1 MGEVFVT
8 KKSNTNSTKAS
19 ETKITRIKASDSD
32 NNKKNNFKDKLS
44 NLKAK
49 VKKVKKAKSKK
60 NITNPEE
67 PNFKGNVYQKE
78 IKKVGYFRGALNELS
93 QVHWP
98 TRKETW
104 ALTLAVILFSV
115 GFMILMILVDIGFK
129 ELFNIIMK
137 R

>member
-49 VKKVKKAKSKK
+49 VKKAKSKK

-67 PNFKGNVYQKE
+67 SNFKDNVYQKE

>member
-1 MGEVFVT
+1 MT

-49 VKKVKKAKSKK
+49 VKKAKSEK

-115 GFMILMILVDIGFK
+115 GFMILMILVGIGFK

>member
-49 VKKVKKAKSKK
+49 VKKAKSKK
-60 NITNPEE
+60 NTTNPEE

-78 IKKVGYFRGALNELS
+78 IKKVGYFKGALNELS

>member
-49 VKKVKKAKSKK
+49 VKKAKSKK

-67 PNFKGNVYQKE
+67 PNSKGNVYQKE

>member
-19 ETKITRIKASDSD
+19 ETKITRIKVSDSD

-44 NLKAK
+44 NLKA
-49 VKKVKKAKSKK
+49 KVKKAKSKK

>member
-1 MGEVFVT
+1 MT

-49 VKKVKKAKSKK
+49 VKKAKSKK

-67 PNFKGNVYQKE
+67 LNFKGNVYQKE

>member
-32 NNKKNNFKDKLS
+32 NNKKNNFKNKLS
-44 NLKAK
+44 SLKA
-49 VKKVKKAKSKK
+49 KVKKAKSKK
-60 NITNPEE
+60 NITNSEE

>member
-49 VKKVKKAKSKK
+49 VKKAKSKK
-60 NITNPEE
+60 NITNPEK

>member
-1 MGEVFVT
+1 MGEVFVA

-32 NNKKNNFKDKLS
+32 NKKNNFKNKLS
-44 NLKAK
+44 SLKA
-49 VKKVKKAKSKK
+49 KVKKAKSKK

>member
-49 VKKVKKAKSKK
+49 VKKAKSKK

-67 PNFKGNVYQKE
+67 SNFKGNVYQKE

>member
-49 VKKVKKAKSKK
+49 VKKAKSKK

-67 PNFKGNVYQKE
+67 QNFKGNVYQKE

>member
-49 VKKVKKAKSKK
+49 VKKAKSKK
-60 NITNPEE
+60 I
-67 PNFKGNVYQKE
+67 
-78 IKKVGYFRGALNELS
+78 
-93 QVHWP
+93 
-98 TRKETW
+98 
-104 ALTLAVILFSV
+104 
-115 GFMILMILVDIGFK
+115 
-129 ELFNIIMK
+129 
-137 R
+137 

>member
-1 MGEVFVT
+1 MT

-49 VKKVKKAKSKK
+49 VKKAKSEK

>member
-1 MGEVFVT
+1 MT

-49 VKKVKKAKSKK
+49 IKKAKSKK
-60 NITNPEE
+60 NITNPEK